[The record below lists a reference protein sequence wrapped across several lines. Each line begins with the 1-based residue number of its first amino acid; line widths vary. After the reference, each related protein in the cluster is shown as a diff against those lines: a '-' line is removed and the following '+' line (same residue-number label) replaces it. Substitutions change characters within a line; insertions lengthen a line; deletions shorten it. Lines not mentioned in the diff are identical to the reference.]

1 MSIIKKMSTY
11 LYLYLFILVLYTLVG
26 YIAYNN
32 VSITIPKPF
41 ATMFGVGLHVF
52 IIALTIKMIS
62 REVRDVTIR
71 NILSASSVLFYA
83 FFLIQTL
90 SYKVYFIN

>member
-1 MSIIKKMSTY
+1 M
-11 LYLYLFILVLYTLVG
+11 LLLLQRTL
-26 YIAYNN
+26 ALAN
-32 VSITIPKPF
+32 
-41 ATMFGVGLHVF
+41 
-52 IIALTIKMIS
+52 IALTIKMIS